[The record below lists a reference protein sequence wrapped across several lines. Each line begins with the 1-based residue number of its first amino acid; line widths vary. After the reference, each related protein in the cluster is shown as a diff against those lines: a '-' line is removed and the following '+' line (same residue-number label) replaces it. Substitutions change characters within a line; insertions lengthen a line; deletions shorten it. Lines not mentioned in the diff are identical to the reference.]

1 MRSILWMAVAITA
14 VGLSSCQKSVVNAPA
29 SGATT
34 ASNSPGI
41 VVGLPPPYIWWAH
54 VSDMPMPATPSN
66 YWIGKDLTMGF
77 AINGKGYVFGGR
89 YDSKE
94 ETAEYLNDLWEY
106 DPSTKT
112 WTQMRSYPG
121 TGNIFGTSFVIDGQ
135 AFLVIDGNCWLYDQ
149 LSNLWVKRASLPG
162 GVRWNPT
169 GFAIN
174 GKGYVGLGVVDGAHT
189 STKLKDWWEFDPN
202 ANTWTKKANF
212 PGGAREYAGG
222 FAVGNY
228 GYVCGGEEVATDLW
242 QYNPA
247 LDTWTKKTSPP
258 TQGLSY
264 MVGLNGVV
272 NAGAPTGFIVSGTP
286 GGCLEYNPATD
297 KWGVLPDVPGGY
309 RNAFAGFMI
318 GLSLY
323 VAGGTGGVP
332 YGWQKDLEALN
343 WTK

>member
-1 MRSILWMAVAITA
+1 MRPILWMAVAISA
-14 VGLSSCQKSVVNAPA
+14 MGLFSCQKTVVNTPA
-29 SGATT
+29 SGTTT
-34 ASNSPGI
+34 ASNSPALE
-41 VVGLPPPYIWWAH
+41 VGLPPAIIWWSH
-54 VSDMPMPATPSN
+54 VSDMPMPSTPAN

-89 YDSKE
+89 YDSKQ

-106 DPSTKT
+106 DPATRT
-112 WTQMRSYPG
+112 WTKKADYPG
-121 TGNIFGTSFVIDGQ
+121 TGNIFATNFVIGGQ

-162 GVRWNPT
+162 GTRWNPT

-174 GKGYVGLGVVDGAHT
+174 GKGYVGLGVVDGAN
-189 STKLKDWWEFDPN
+189 SSIKKKDWWEYDPG

-212 PGGAREYAGG
+212 PGGGREYAGG

-228 GYVCGGEEVATDLW
+228 GYVCGGEGVATDLW

-258 TQGLSY
+258 TQGLDY

-272 NAGAPTGFIVSGTP
+272 SGGMATGFIVSGTP

-297 KWGVLPDVPGGY
+297 KWGVLPDVPGGTRY
-309 RNAFAGFMI
+309 AFAGFMI

-323 VAGGTGGVP
+323 VAGGTGGT
-332 YGWQKDLEALN
+332 YGWQKDVEVLN